1 MKLFG
6 GVEEEEGR
14 GSDTPPPS
22 PLSRRQRH
30 PLSHSQSMRPSVKHQ
45 PQCDCD
51 RSLRLTLTKRLTFW
65 SQEAKRNTCK
75 TLKNWVNACLP
86 RKAEATYTNLLLA
99 NVETSEHSENLHQ
112 IEIDLSRT
120 YPDEPYFSAP
130 SEGRGVLRRLLTAY
144 SNYDPAMGYVQGMN
158 FIAAALLWHATEVDS
173 FWLLVYLMEEYDL
186 RDNYGPSLPGLT
198 KHCQI
203 VNLILIE
210 HLPKL
215 HLLFCEHRISSE
227 LFITDWCFTMFGSM
241 VPVQDMGGFL
251 SEFLA
256 QGWAYFY
263 KVVLVIIGRLQSRLL
278 QSTDISD
285 ILSSLRPPSK
295 SQRHWRDFVSHLEH
309 GHESLS
315 WARLFEEA
323 KSMRIDETYIQKL
336 HFGYR
341 SDTLRFG
348 TLE

>member
-1 MKLFG
+1 MKQFKG
-6 GVEEEEGR
+6 SEEMPTN
-14 GSDTPPPS
+14 GSETPPSS
-22 PLSRRQRH
+22 PLSRRPRH
-30 PLSHSQSMRPSVKHQ
+30 PLSHSLSLRPSPKHQ

-51 RSLRLTLTKRLTFW
+51 RSLRVTLTKRLTFW
-65 SQEAKRNTCK
+65 TAEAKRETCGR
-75 TLKNWVNACLP
+75 LKPWVRACLP
-86 RKAEATYTNLLLA
+86 RRAEATYSSLLL
-99 NVETSEHSENLHQ
+99 TSVDTKEHGENLHQ

-120 YPDEPYFSAP
+120 YPDEPYFSATG
-130 SEGRGVLRRLLTAY
+130 EGRGVLRQMLTAF
-144 SNYDPAMGYVQGMN
+144 SNYDPSMGYVQGMN
-158 FIAAALLWHATEVDS
+158 FIAAALLWHATEVEG
-173 FWLLVYLMEEYDL
+173 FWLLIHLMEEYDL

-210 HLPKL
+210 HLPRL

-241 VPVQDMGGFL
+241 VPVQDMGAFL
-251 SEFLA
+251 SEFLS

-263 KVVLVIIGRLQSRLL
+263 KVVLVIISRLQSRLL

-285 ILSSLRPPSK
+285 ILSSLRPPNK
-295 SQRHWRDFVSHLEH
+295 SQRHWREFVSHLEH
-309 GHESLS
+309 GRESLN
-315 WARLFEEA
+315 WTRLFLEA
-323 KSMRIDETYIQKL
+323 KTMKIDESYIQKL

-348 TLE
+348 RLE